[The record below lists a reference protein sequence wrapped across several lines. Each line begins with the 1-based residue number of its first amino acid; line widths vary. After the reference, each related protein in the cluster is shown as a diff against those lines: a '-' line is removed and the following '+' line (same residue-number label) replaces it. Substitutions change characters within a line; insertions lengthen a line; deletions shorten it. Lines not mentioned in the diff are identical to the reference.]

1 MAIPIKKRPFFTLL
15 VGVGGLEP
23 PTSASQTQRAS
34 NCATPR
40 RREYNAKYTHP
51 SRRIRLFPALYHAH
65 HRQYQDDLLFWLNLA
80 DRYRDPILELS
91 CGTGRVLI
99 PLARAGYRIFGLD
112 NDPAMLAYLQA
123 NIEPNLKHRTR
134 IFEGD
139 LTRFHLTE
147 QLSLILL
154 PCNTYSTLDTTERK
168 STLQCVHAHLCGGGI
183 FAVSVPNPLLLADL
197 PPGDEAQVETVFEHP
212 DSGLP
217 VQVSSAWETTNDA
230 VTFICLNSASPDLG
244 KNLSKRILK
253 NEFSRHRSFWRFR
266 LFRFRIR
273 FALSHPG
280 CPKITYCAEVMRQ
293 RSGGMAPAYIIPRS
307 PWFSR
312 LIKIFR
318 VHLPNLWITR

>member
-1 MAIPIKKRPFFTLL
+1 MIQKQCVTHAYRFPHCFSE

-147 QLSLILL
+147 QFSLILL

-230 VTFICLNSASPDLG
+230 VTFIWHYDHLLTDGTVHRLTASTRHHLISE
-244 KNLSKRILK
+244 KTYRS
-253 NEFSRHRSFWRFR
+253 EFSKMNLAVIAAFGDFDSSAFESDSPY
-266 LFRFRIR
+266 LILV
-273 FALSHPG
+273 AQKLPIA
-280 CPKITYCAEVMRQ
+280 PK
-293 RSGGMAPAYIIPRS
+293 
-307 PWFSR
+307 
-312 LIKIFR
+312 
-318 VHLPNLWITR
+318 